1 MYTKLIHL
9 FKNLKNG
16 GKTMKK
22 NIKQK
27 IIKQE
32 AIYDCKIIGE
42 TSKVFLNFIKILK
55 KEKLIANSDFL
66 YCLEQLEIF
75 DSSLSKFNYFFLGD
89 KTPNINNIFV
99 NKKYINEAI
108 NEENIIQRKMNILIK
123 YSKNQNLKKSKKL
136 SIEILNYT
144 KILFNKR
151 IGNIL
156 DELQNEERYEI
167 VALSNIFILIEELK
181 MKIQ

>member
-1 MYTKLIHL
+1 
-9 FKNLKNG
+9 
-16 GKTMKK
+16 MKK

-32 AIYDCKIIGE
+32 AIYDCKLIGE
-42 TSKVFLNFIKILK
+42 TLKILLNFLQILK
-55 KEKLIANSDFL
+55 KEKLITCADFL
-66 YCLEQLEIF
+66 YCLEQIEIF
-75 DSSLSKFNYFFLGD
+75 GSNLSKFNYFFLGD

-99 NKKYINEAI
+99 NKKYINETVNEKTII
-108 NEENIIQRKMNILIK
+108 NKKINILIK
-123 YSKNQNLKKSKKL
+123 YSKNKNLKKSKKL

-167 VALSNIFILIEELK
+167 VSLSNIFILISELK
-181 MKIQ
+181 MMIQ